1 MKRFFLVDEEEDDYM
16 PDTGGVLI
24 TMTSGSSLVLSH
36 VGRLFRRA
44 PPESVFDIADMY
56 IEVFPL
62 Y

>member
-1 MKRFFLVDEEEDDYM
+1 M
-16 PDTGGVLI
+16 PATGGVLI

-44 PPESVFDIADMY
+44 PSESVFDIADMY